1 MTEFILPPPHP
12 SVKEREPRGALSYDQ
27 GIPGEVCEI
36 PKFDFFFER
45 LSKSMKIVHACI
57 VVLAAVALLAVSVCR
72 ARRRRA
78 PHTLASLPRPRARAL
93 PRPLAVASSPRRP
106 PSFLMRAR

>member
-1 MTEFILPPPHP
+1 MSAFLFFK
-12 SVKEREPRGALSYDQ
+12 SLRGVPCHFHLNVLMN
-27 GIPGEVCEI
+27 VCEI

-45 LSKSMKIVHACI
+45 LSKSMKIIHACI
-57 VVLAAVALLAVSVCR
+57 GVLAAVALLAVSVCR

-78 PHTLASLPRPRARAL
+78 PHTLASLPRSRARA
-93 PRPLAVASSPRRP
+93 PARPLAVASSPRRP